1 MRPLPHAVGPPPA
14 PLALRAAPPMMIVG
28 TAQVV
33 FAIPSA
39 SSLKD
44 KRSVVRRVME
54 RARARF
60 NAAVAEVGD
69 QDVHRRAVLGVAV
82 VSNDA
87 RHATSMLD
95 TILAAMAASTDAQ
108 MVSRKTS
115 LLHVGEHDF
124 GGSDRT
130 EPAADA
136 IRLPGEVDPWDDEG
150 PE

>member
-1 MRPLPHAVGPPPA
+1 MV
-14 PLALRAAPPMMIVG
+14 VG
-28 TAQVV
+28 TARLV

-39 SSLKD
+39 LSLKD

-60 NAAVAEVGD
+60 NVAVAEVDD
-69 QDVHRRAVLGVAV
+69 QDVHRRAVIGLSV

-95 TILAAMAASTDAQ
+95 TIIAAMASSTDAQ

-115 LLHVGEHDF
+115 VLHVGEHDF
-124 GGSDRT
+124 AAA
-130 EPAADA
+130 EPGALGADA
-136 IRLPGEVDPWDDEG
+136 IRLPGEVDPWEDQA

>member
-1 MRPLPHAVGPPPA
+1 MV
-14 PLALRAAPPMMIVG
+14 VG
-28 TAQVV
+28 TARVV

-44 KRSVVRRVME
+44 KRSVVRRVVE

-60 NAAVAEVGD
+60 NVAVAEVDD
-69 QDVHRRAVLGVAV
+69 QDVHRRAVIGVAV

-95 TILAAMAASTDAQ
+95 TILATMAASTDAQ

-115 LLHVGEHDF
+115 VLHVGEHDF
-124 GGSDRT
+124 GATDS
-130 EPAADA
+130 ALFSADA
-136 IRLPGEVDPWDDEG
+136 IRLPGEIDPWEDEG
-150 PE
+150 PV

>member
-1 MRPLPHAVGPPPA
+1 MV
-14 PLALRAAPPMMIVG
+14 VG
-28 TAQVV
+28 TARLV

-60 NAAVAEVGD
+60 NVAVAEVDD
-69 QDVHRRAVLGVAV
+69 QDVHRRAVIGLAV

-95 TILAAMAASTDAQ
+95 TIVAAMAASTDAQ
-108 MVSRKTS
+108 LVSRKTS
-115 LLHVGEHDF
+115 VLHVGEHDWLSAP
-124 GGSDRT
+124 GTVG
-130 EPAADA
+130 ADA
-136 IRLPGEVDPWDDEG
+136 IRLPGEVDPWEDGD

>member
-1 MRPLPHAVGPPPA
+1 
-14 PLALRAAPPMMIVG
+14 MIVG

-44 KRSVVRRVME
+44 KRSVVRRVIE

-60 NAAVAEVGD
+60 NAAVAEVDD
-69 QDVHRRAVLGVAV
+69 QDVHRRAVIGVAV

-95 TILAAMAASTDAQ
+95 TIIAAMASSTDAQ
-108 MVSRKTS
+108 LVSRKTS

-124 GGSDRT
+124 AERDH
-130 EPAADA
+130 AADA
-136 IRLPGEVDPWDDEG
+136 IRLPGEVDPWEDEG